1 MFDNIGGGEL
11 MLIMLAILFLFG
23 PKKIPELAQG
33 LGKGLREFKKA
44 QQEFKDNISKVVG
57 DEDLK
62 NIADSVNSIKTDM
75 SKSVQKLTEH
85 LQTAVEQPESKPV
98 TPASPVTPAPPANP
112 AS

>member
-11 MLIMLAILFLFG
+11 MLILLAILFLFG

-44 QQEFKDNISKVVG
+44 QQEFKDNLTKVVN

-62 NIADSVNSIKTDM
+62 NIADSVKSIKADVNN
-75 SKSVQKLTEH
+75 SVQKLTEH
-85 LQTAVEQPESKPV
+85 LQTAVEKQEIKPATPEEP
-98 TPASPVTPAPPANP
+98 TAPASPAKPVA
-112 AS
+112 

>member
-44 QQEFKDNISKVVG
+44 QQEFKDNLTKVVN

-62 NIADSVNSIKTDM
+62 NIADSVKSIKADVNN
-75 SKSVQKLTEH
+75 SVQKLTEH
-85 LQTAVEQPESKPV
+85 LQTAVEKQEIKPATPEEP
-98 TPASPVTPAPPANP
+98 TAPASPAKPVA
-112 AS
+112 